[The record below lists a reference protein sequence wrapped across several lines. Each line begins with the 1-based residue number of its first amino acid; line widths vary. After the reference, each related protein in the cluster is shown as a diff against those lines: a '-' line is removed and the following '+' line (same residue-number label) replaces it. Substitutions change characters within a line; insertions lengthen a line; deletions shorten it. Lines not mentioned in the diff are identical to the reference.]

1 MLKKMKVNTIII
13 IGRGKCHGQLAG
25 VHIHLNFIK
34 NRDFLLI
41 PWGKKV
47 TKMRFLTPVVCDFNQ
62 NHDSVAG
69 KLQK

>member
-1 MLKKMKVNTIII
+1 MKMLKKMKVNTIII

-41 PWGKKV
+41 PWE
-47 TKMRFLTPVVCDFNQ
+47 MRKYKCYNSAKNKPNF
-62 NHDSVAG
+62 
-69 KLQK
+69 

>member
-41 PWGKKV
+41 PWGKKSYKNAIFEPRGV
-47 TKMRFLTPVVCDFNQ
+47 
-62 NHDSVAG
+62 
-69 KLQK
+69 